1 MKQQCNPIVYLG
13 LQIPQPM
20 LEYIVLT
27 IDELDLD
34 SKLSPAEIRRDEG
47 WVVNNETRRTN
58 SKSIHASNWIAGMLW
73 HHVMRTNHHNFQYD
87 ITGWDS
93 DQIEYLSY
101 DTGGFYK
108 WHHDDILP
116 MYQPPTPAIH
126 ELDYKPLEYN
136 RKLSFS
142 LLLNDDYEGGELQLL
157 YPPHTFCK
165 VPKEKGH
172 LVIFD
177 SRVQHR
183 VNPVKNGTRQSL
195 VGWAVGPRWR

>member
-1 MKQQCNPIVYLG
+1 
-13 LQIPQPM
+13 
-20 LEYIVLT
+20 
-27 IDELDLD
+27 
-34 SKLSPAEIRRDEG
+34 
-47 WVVNNETRRTN
+47 
-58 SKSIHASNWIAGMLW
+58 
-73 HHVMRTNHHNFQYD
+73 
-87 ITGWDS
+87 
-93 DQIEYLSY
+93 
-101 DTGGFYK
+101 
-108 WHHDDILP
+108 

-126 ELDYKPLEYN
+126 ELDYNPLEYN